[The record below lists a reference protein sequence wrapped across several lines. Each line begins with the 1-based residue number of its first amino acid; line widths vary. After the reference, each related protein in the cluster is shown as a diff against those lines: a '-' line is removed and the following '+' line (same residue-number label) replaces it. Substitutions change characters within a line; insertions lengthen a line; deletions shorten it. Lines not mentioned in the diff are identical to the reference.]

1 MKKITTGIVAHVDAG
16 KTTLSENFLYL
27 SGCIRKMGR
36 VDNQDAFFDT
46 DRLERA
52 RGITIFSKQAGF
64 TWKDTQFT
72 LLDTP
77 GHIDFSAEMER
88 TLQVLDYAILV
99 ISGADGVQ
107 GHTMTLFRLLERYQ
121 IPVFFFVNKMDQPGT
136 DRKARLVELKERLDS
151 NCIWFNQEENPDFL
165 EEVAMGDEEVLDQFL
180 STGEI
185 QKEQIQDMIAAR
197 KIFPVFFGSAL
208 KAEGVEELLDALDC
222 YMKEREYPKEFGAK
236 VYKIA
241 RDEQGNRLTFCKI
254 TGGALKV
261 KALLSGKENGAK
273 KEDWEEKINQIR
285 IYSGEKYETV
295 DEVLAGE
302 VCALTGLTHTY
313 PGEGIGKEEE
323 TGLPVLEPVLTYRVL
338 LPEEVDAAVMLP
350 KLRVLEEEDP
360 TLHVIWDENLQE
372 IQIQLMGE
380 VQIEVLK
387 SVIAERFDVDVS
399 FDAGSIVYK
408 ETITNT
414 VEGVGHFEPLRHYAE
429 VHLLLEPGEPGSGI
443 SIATNCSEDI
453 LDKNWQR
460 LISTHLEEKEFKG
473 VLTGSVL
480 TDVKITVVGGRAHQK
495 HTEGGDFRQATYRA
509 VRQGLMQA
517 ESVLL
522 EPFYRFRLE
531 VPMDCVGRAMTDI
544 EKRNGIFQTPDT
556 NGEQSVLT
564 GRIPVSTMRD
574 YQKELLAY
582 TKGRGKLFCELDGYG
597 PCHNMEEVVENCRY
611 DVERDLANTA
621 DSVFCAHGAGVIVPW
636 YEVPDY
642 MHVESFFFK
651 ETRESAFEK
660 SVEAAKREAE
670 KRASERE
677 RFVGTDEIDA
687 ILAKT
692 FDANR
697 RKQDAPRNG
706 YQKRKETTMFPVT
719 RSYQKPSQ
727 KAEEYLLVDGY
738 NVIFAWQELKEL
750 AEKNMDSARGKLLD
764 LLCNYQGIKKCN
776 LIVVF
781 DAYRVVGHETEVS
794 DYHNIHVVFTK
805 EAETADQY
813 IEKFAHENGKK
824 YNMTVATSDGLEQ
837 IIIRGEGCH
846 LISSRELEKEMKAAT
861 EHLMASYQENKP
873 ASKTYLTDYLSDEA
887 KNAMDSSI
895 KINQEE

>member
-136 DRKARLVELKERLDS
+136 DRNIRLMELKERLDS

-208 KAEGVEELLDALDC
+208 KAEGVEELLDAMDC

-254 TGGALKV
+254 TGGVLKV
-261 KALLSGKENGAK
+261 KALLSGKEDGAK
-273 KEDWEEKINQIR
+273 KEGWEEKVNQIR

-313 PGEGIGKEEE
+313 PGEGIGDEEE

-408 ETITNT
+408 ETIKNT

-429 VHLLLEPGEPGSGI
+429 VHLLLESGEPGSGI
-443 SIATNCSEDI
+443 SIATNCSEDL

-473 VLTGSVL
+473 VLTGSAL

-544 EKRNGIFQTPDT
+544 EKRNGVFKTPDT

-574 YQKELLAY
+574 YPHC
-582 TKGRGKLFCELDGYG
+582 G
-597 PCHNMEEVVENCRY
+597 
-611 DVERDLANTA
+611 
-621 DSVFCAHGAGVIVPW
+621 
-636 YEVPDY
+636 
-642 MHVESFFFK
+642 
-651 ETRESAFEK
+651 
-660 SVEAAKREAE
+660 
-670 KRASERE
+670 
-677 RFVGTDEIDA
+677 
-687 ILAKT
+687 
-692 FDANR
+692 NR
-697 RKQDAPRNG
+697 N
-706 YQKRKETTMFPVT
+706 
-719 RSYQKPSQ
+719 PS
-727 KAEEYLLVDGY
+727 
-738 NVIFAWQELKEL
+738 
-750 AEKNMDSARGKLLD
+750 
-764 LLCNYQGIKKCN
+764 C
-776 LIVVF
+776 
-781 DAYRVVGHETEVS
+781 
-794 DYHNIHVVFTK
+794 
-805 EAETADQY
+805 
-813 IEKFAHENGKK
+813 
-824 YNMTVATSDGLEQ
+824 
-837 IIIRGEGCH
+837 
-846 LISSRELEKEMKAAT
+846 
-861 EHLMASYQENKP
+861 
-873 ASKTYLTDYLSDEA
+873 
-887 KNAMDSSI
+887 
-895 KINQEE
+895 